1 MSLTQISRITRR
13 ILASREI
20 LISHKIHRTH
30 RRQVATPL
38 RPYIAEYNSHADFT
52 DFTEGCIVL
61 LAAVSELSV
70 HIPEANA
77 NGVMR
82 YLRNLRNPRE
92 TRSKSVLMFFCLKHP
107 GGKRER
113 SDA

>member
-1 MSLTQISRITRR
+1 MSLTQISRISRR

-38 RPYIAEYNSHADFT
+38 RPYIAEYNSHADLT
-52 DFTEGCIVL
+52 DFTEGCIVS
-61 LAAVSELSV
+61 LAAFSELSV

-82 YLRNLRNPRE
+82 NPRNLRNPRE
-92 TRSKSVLMFFCLKHP
+92 TRNSVIV
-107 GGKRER
+107 
-113 SDA
+113 

>member
-1 MSLTQISRITRR
+1 MDSCLTQISRISRNA
-13 ILASREI
+13 AS
-20 LISHKIHRTH
+20 
-30 RRQVATPL
+30 Q
-38 RPYIAEYNSHADFT
+38 
-52 DFTEGCIVL
+52 GM

-92 TRSKSVLMFFCLKHP
+92 TRNSVIV
-107 GGKRER
+107 
-113 SDA
+113 

>member
-1 MSLTQISRITRR
+1 M
-13 ILASREI
+13 
-20 LISHKIHRTH
+20 
-30 RRQVATPL
+30 PL
-38 RPYIAEYNSHADFT
+38 LPYIAEYNPHADFADFT
-52 DFTEGCIVL
+52 EDSCLAEYNFHADIADFTEGCIVS

-92 TRSKSVLMFFCLKHP
+92 TRNSVIV
-107 GGKRER
+107 
-113 SDA
+113 

>member
-1 MSLTQISRITRR
+1 MTSHRFFCFTQISRISR
-13 ILASREI
+13 IL
-20 LISHKIHRTH
+20 
-30 RRQVATPL
+30 QVATPL
-38 RPYIAEYNSHADFT
+38 LAYIAEYNSHADLT
-52 DFTEGCIVL
+52 DFTEGCIVS

-92 TRSKSVLMFFCLKHP
+92 TRNSVIV
-107 GGKRER
+107 
-113 SDA
+113 

>member
-1 MSLTQISRITRR
+1 MRNPRN
-13 ILASREI
+13 
-20 LISHKIHRTH
+20 
-30 RRQVATPL
+30 L
-38 RPYIAEYNSHADFT
+38 RNPCETKKHSVRGCGSYLVSFSHADFA
-52 DFTEGCIVL
+52 DFTEGCIVS

-92 TRSKSVLMFFCLKHP
+92 TRNSVIV
-107 GGKRER
+107 
-113 SDA
+113 